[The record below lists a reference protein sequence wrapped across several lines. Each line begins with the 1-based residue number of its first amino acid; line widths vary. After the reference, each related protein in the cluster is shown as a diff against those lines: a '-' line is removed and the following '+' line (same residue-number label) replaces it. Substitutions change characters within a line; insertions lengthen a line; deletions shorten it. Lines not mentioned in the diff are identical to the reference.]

1 VLVLRHVAGGV
12 VVDQLVKQENV
23 KPAAEAAWSIGTS
36 LMVSIATTI
45 IVVGAFFAAAGWLS
59 SPTGSARGARRV
71 IAPALDRY
79 LPYCYGGL
87 AVILGI
93 YLLSASGVGL
103 RTFLTVVVL
112 GVMAAFGLRELSK
125 QTAEEFPGL
134 TYDEVLAPTRKKI
147 ATAVADAN
155 LGERAS
161 KLKRPEVKRP
171 GGMSLP
177 DVRRGSGRGR
187 ERSDAED
194 VGRGAGARG
203 EGITATP
210 GSEAPTQVISE
221 EDARLTRLE
230 RLGTLHEKG
239 VLSDAEFAAEKAR
252 LLRD

>member
-1 VLVLRHVAGGV
+1 
-12 VVDQLVKQENV
+12 LVKQENV

-36 LMVSIATTI
+36 LMVSIATTV
-45 IVVGAFFAAAGWLS
+45 IVVGVFFAAAGWLA
-59 SPTGSARGARRV
+59 SPTGSARGTRRV
-71 IAPALDRY
+71 FAPALRDY

-103 RTFLTVVVL
+103 RVFLTVVVL
-112 GVMAAFGLRELSK
+112 GAMAAFGLRELSK
-125 QTAEEFPGL
+125 QTAEEYPGV
-134 TYDEVLAPTRKKI
+134 TFGEVFAPTRKKI

-161 KLKRPEVKRP
+161 KLKLPEVKRP
-171 GGMSLP
+171 SGMSLP
-177 DVRRGSGRGR
+177 DVRRSSGRGR
-187 ERSDAED
+187 
-194 VGRGAGARG
+194 GRGGEGDARG
-203 EGITATP
+203 EGGRDEVPAAP
-210 GSEAPTQVISE
+210 PAAEAPTQVMSD

-239 VLSDAEFAAEKAR
+239 ILSDEEFAAEKAR